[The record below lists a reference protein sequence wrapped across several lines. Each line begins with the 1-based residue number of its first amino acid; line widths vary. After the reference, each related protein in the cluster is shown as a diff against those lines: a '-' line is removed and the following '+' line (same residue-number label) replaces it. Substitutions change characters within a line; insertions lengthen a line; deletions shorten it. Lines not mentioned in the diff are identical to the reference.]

1 MILFRD
7 WSVQFKQTE
16 LPQILARVAAVWAIA
31 VSTDVSSTGKFF
43 KPHCVQILCVLKLLG
58 VDAGTTGVPK
68 HLAQVLTGQGKSL
81 ILALIAAVL
90 ALTGHYVQIACYNE
104 YLVKRDGGEFEEF
117 YKLLGV
123 SDVVKYG
130 TFEDMANA
138 VVAPE
143 VDGKRMELRT
153 FVQDMILSYGGG
165 SRPKKPKPQVRANSV
180 LLMDEVDVFFTK
192 EYYVTFRIRRRN
204 NRWTSSHQRRNSQ
217 FRLSN
222 IHAGFDPHSGQSWLF
237 PVDFVTPDYLPLIV
251 EKTLYH
257 NSLVILP
264 NRFEVSFVAAVV
276 MHNVYRWYPFGK
288 VVFICS
294 NRKATQDQ
302 RAACDRLM
310 KFVPSDV
317 VDMALKPHE
326 RVRNWATKRA
336 FFITSHTMAGEMA
349 RQEAERVGMRKIK
362 LVVIEDPQLD
372 VRAHSAIIQKLTE
385 MGANFRVLCVT
396 TTHGKTVEPAQL
408 KQWHISN
415 IELQWGNPQ
424 EKPDE
429 WLMNKKEISNIV
441 TVLGAVMDGLLA
453 ELQLL
458 TQRYLANLHACKQ
471 IANTSLFETIT
482 ADHIRQERTRY
493 ELSVLTGV
501 VRKNHYEVMRNF
513 HMAEKLV
520 LAHRILAR
528 DGVVALMDYFHLQND
543 ALGQADSELSAF
555 CTCVNCSGSHE
566 GLTAAV
572 PNVRSSS
579 SRGSRRHAKP
589 PAWKKDKQTP
599 AGATFTAADFPPLPS
614 VGTEEKHPRPA
625 GRSPDNTGAGAGATP
640 KEDQGEPKLYSELEL
655 WSIYREY
662 RVRLRQCKTPEE
674 QIDVIAH
681 LLTHGT
687 RKWSSKTIIL
697 ALIQSVN

>member
-1 MILFRD
+1 MSSNPSPEQSLD
-7 WSVQFKQTE
+7 KQPPA
-16 LPQILARVAAVWAIA
+16 PQQ
-31 VSTDVSSTGKFF
+31 
-43 KPHCVQILCVLKLLG
+43 P
-58 VDAGTTGVPK
+58 VP
-68 HLAQVLTGQGKSL
+68 
-81 ILALIAAVL
+81 
-90 ALTGHYVQIACYNE
+90 
-104 YLVKRDGGEFEEF
+104 
-117 YKLLGV
+117 
-123 SDVVKYG
+123 
-130 TFEDMANA
+130 
-138 VVAPE
+138 P
-143 VDGKRMELRT
+143 
-153 FVQDMILSYGGG
+153 
-165 SRPKKPKPQVRANSV
+165 
-180 LLMDEVDVFFTK
+180 
-192 EYYVTFRIRRRN
+192 
-204 NRWTSSHQRRNSQ
+204 
-217 FRLSN
+217 SN

-501 VRKNHYEVMRNF
+501 VRKNHFEVMRNF

-555 CTCVNCSGSHE
+555 LHKVRQGVYTAPHPKFTTLDNFLREFFQQRTAVVAAALRILIVVERTDAVLLVNRILKNIPES
-566 GLTAAV
+566 
-572 PNVRSSS
+572 
-579 SRGSRRHAKP
+579 
-589 PAWKKDKQTP
+589 
-599 AGATFTAADFPPLPS
+599 
-614 VGTEEKHPRPA
+614 KHRCLI
-625 GRSPDNTGAGAGATP
+625 G
-640 KEDQGEPKLYSELEL
+640 KCLEN
-655 WSIYREY
+655 R
-662 RVRLRQCKTPEE
+662 C
-674 QIDVIAH
+674 
-681 LLTHGT
+681 
-687 RKWSSKTIIL
+687 
-697 ALIQSVN
+697 